1 MRGDGKV
8 TVRKRIRKVFTK
20 QEQMSEALFLNLIL
34 AFSGG
39 FQDAYTYMVRDNVFA
54 NAQTGNVVLMSTYL
68 MQGLWQRGLMYLF
81 PLFSFMA
88 GIFISDNVGFYYRNA
103 KKIHW
108 RQGIVAVEALIMLV
122 AAFLPQNLNMLCNC
136 LISFSCAL
144 QVQSFKKVHG
154 NVYASTMCIGN
165 IRSGVVSFSKY
176 IKTRDVRDIRKAG
189 DYFAVI
195 VTFAIGAGFGGN
207 LSKIYLEKTILVS
220 CVLLVI
226 CSLLMDL
233 DKD

>member
-8 TVRKRIRKVFTK
+8 TVKKRIRKVFTK

-39 FQDAYTYMVRDNVFA
+39 FQDAYTYMVRDSVFA

-207 LSKIYLEKTILVS
+207 LSKIYMEKTILVS
-220 CVLLVI
+220 FVLLII
-226 CSLLMDL
+226 CSFLMDL

>member
-108 RQGIVAVEALIMLV
+108 RQGIVAVEAVIMLI

-176 IKTRDVRDIRKAG
+176 LKTRDVRDIRKAG

>member
-8 TVRKRIRKVFTK
+8 TVKKQIRKVFTK

-108 RQGIVAVEALIMLV
+108 RQGIVAVEAVIMLI

-176 IKTRDVRDIRKAG
+176 LKTKDVRDIRKAG